1 MFNFKTSWQTSRFK
15 PVVITCVY
23 SAPDLW
29 SQQLITQTQHI
40 LLILIQLLCYNCP
53 LHQNRPVWTR
63 ALSSCSLPV
72 GAAAGQPGPLS
83 SSDPAAPPPAPPAS
97 TLSPCCTG
105 NSGKRTQHQ
114 HQHQHQSIHSTKSK
128 SKTGW
133 GRIQIHFQCFPSK
146 NDHKFTSSSSASSSC
161 STPPL
166 LWRASV
172 LCSSLSF
179 CRRTLL
185 LVKTCRDFS
194 RRPGIKV

>member
-63 ALSSCSLPV
+63 ALSSCSPPV
-72 GAAAGQPGPLS
+72 GAAVGQPGPLS
-83 SSDPAAPPPAPPAS
+83 SSDPAAPPTAPPAS
-97 TLSPCCTG
+97 TLSPGCTG
-105 NSGKRTQHQ
+105 NSGKRTQ

-128 SKTGW
+128 SKTGR

-194 RRPGIKV
+194 RRPGIKA